1 MDDKSSAQG
10 WVHSALA
17 QTYLWGNCA
26 SASFSPIN
34 WPPTVY
40 VQPVAR
46 VGGSFSSRPRLALF
60 QFKLSLKAYSA
71 ILSSHPGVAFCYAF

>member
-26 SASFSPIN
+26 SASFGPIN

-40 VQPVAR
+40 EQPVASY
-46 VGGSFSSRPRLALF
+46 V
-60 QFKLSLKAYSA
+60 
-71 ILSSHPGVAFCYAF
+71 